1 MARTK
6 SDAKSYVEARIDT
19 SYLLFNIARNGGQF
33 LTAQQLGQILM
44 SNEAKMLEAGMQ
56 AMYSVIADTV
66 NRMAGITPKPLS
78 DGEEV
83 VTMNPETGLET
94 KVIKAGG
101 KK

>member
-6 SDAKSYVEARIDT
+6 SDSKSFVEARIDT

-44 SNEAKMLEAGMQ
+44 SNESKMLEAGMK
-56 AMYSVIADTV
+56 AMYAVISDTV
-66 NRMAGITPKPLS
+66 DRMAGITPKPLT
-78 DGEEV
+78 DGETEV
-83 VTMNPETGLET
+83 TVNPETGLET
-94 KVIKAGG
+94 KVIRA